1 MSPRISSDVFE
12 YALLPYCDFATL
24 VKLKQVSRGFRNMID
39 RHRVLYKP
47 VTRRVEGLLAI
58 MFPDFQTRL
67 RPALI
72 ASGAVISG
80 GFLLHALVGAPFDDI
95 DVYVTQGEWPIPRPL
110 FEYVMSIKEK
120 YSRQK
125 ALDLMR
131 EFGLNQSYM
140 GPQRND
146 IGIKSVQ
153 NFWRGNNR
161 LQVITLEKNLD
172 PWENIQR
179 TFDLDVCINKYD
191 GRNISVEFV
200 NSVAQKQMQ
209 PRGGSATPNK
219 DFTSSIFQR
228 RIAKYQAKGF
238 RFFDPL
244 GIVAQ
249 QQRRKIIDKAR
260 ELKARMETEEAELR
274 KFMRENPGISM
285 EELGEPNPLGLTAP
299 PPPKKR

>member
-1 MSPRISSDVFE
+1 MFE
-12 YALLPYCDFATL
+12 FTVLPYCNFATL
-24 VKLKQVSRGFRNMID
+24 VNLKQVSRGFRNMID
-39 RHRVLYKP
+39 RHRVHYKP
-47 VTRRVEGLLAI
+47 VLRRVEALLAR

-80 GFLLHALVGAPFDDI
+80 GFLLHALVGAPFDDV
-95 DVYVTQGEWPIPRPL
+95 DVYVTQATYPIPQPL
-110 FEYVMSIKEK
+110 FEYVMSIKDTLSEAK
-120 YSRQK
+120 IDEMMHNF
-125 ALDLMR
+125 AH
-131 EFGLNQSYM
+131 NPSYT
-140 GPQRND
+140 GDQRND
-146 IGIKSVQ
+146 IGIKTVQ

-191 GRNISVEFV
+191 GRSISVEFV
-200 NSVAQKQMQ
+200 NSVVNKQMQ

-228 RIAKYQAKGF
+228 RVAKYQAKGF
-238 RFFDPL
+238 RFVDPL

-260 ELKARMETEEAELR
+260 KLKARMETEEAELR

-285 EELGEPNPLGLTAP
+285 EELGEPGEPNFLGLSG
-299 PPPKKR
+299 PPKKRE